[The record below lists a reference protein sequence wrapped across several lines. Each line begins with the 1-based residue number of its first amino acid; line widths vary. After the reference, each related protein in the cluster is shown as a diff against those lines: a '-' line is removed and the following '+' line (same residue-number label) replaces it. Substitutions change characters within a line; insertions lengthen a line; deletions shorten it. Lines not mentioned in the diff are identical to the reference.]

1 MFNTLWPT
9 EIPVYEV
16 FKTLLSFRGFFC
28 SFLFWPGLLHSGI
41 CFCAASALLTGPRG
55 YYLPWQAGTFF
66 NGCRKKRQA
75 QQEQQ
80 DDEEGE
86 EAAAAK
92 GDALKWRIHTLA
104 FFVRVFKR
112 VHRWW
117 ATATWRRCWWRW
129 CKCCYPDILQDA
141 VCQFGQSGFSV
152 AWARKMDAAR
162 RTKGGTVGDG
172 AGKLH
177 LCGILIT

>member
-1 MFNTLWPT
+1 MLWPT

-16 FKTLLSFRGFFC
+16 FKTLLSSRGFFC

-55 YYLPWQAGTFF
+55 YHLPWQAGTFF
-66 NGCRKKRQA
+66 NGCRKKAGTARTTRWRRRRRSSSSNSR
-75 QQEQQ
+75 
-80 DDEEGE
+80 
-86 EAAAAK
+86 K

-112 VHRWW
+112 VYRWW
-117 ATATWRRCWWRW
+117 ATPTWRRCWWRW
-129 CKCCYPDILQDA
+129 CKCCYPDILQAA

-162 RTKGGTVGDG
+162 RMKKVQWGTGLVNCTC
-172 AGKLH
+172 AAF
-177 LCGILIT
+177 